1 MGKART
7 EKTVKQYDVIVVGS
21 GIGGLTSAALL
32 AKAGKSVL
40 VLEAHDRPGGYAHGF
55 KRKKYTF
62 DAGVHLISGC
72 GKQGYRGGQVI
83 YKTLKAMGM
92 LDEIEFIR
100 INPFSHVIYPDLALG
115 LPQSVDDFVECLAAQ
130 FPEEREG

>member
-1 MGKART
+1 MRVTGDARLK
-7 EKTVKQYDVIVVGS
+7 EYDVIVVGS

-55 KRKKYTF
+55 KRKKYQF

-72 GKQGYRGGQVI
+72 GPQGYRGGQVI
-83 YKTLKAMGM
+83 YKLLDALGVR
-92 LDEIEFIR
+92 DEIEFI
-100 INPFSHVIYPDLALG
+100 NVDPFSHAYYPGLKTN
-115 LPQSVDDFVECLAAQ
+115 LPQSMQD
-130 FPEEREG
+130 